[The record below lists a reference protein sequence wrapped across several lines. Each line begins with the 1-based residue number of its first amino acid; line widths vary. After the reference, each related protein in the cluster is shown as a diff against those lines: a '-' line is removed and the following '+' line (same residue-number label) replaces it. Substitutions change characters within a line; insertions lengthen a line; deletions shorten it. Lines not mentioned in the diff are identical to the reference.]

1 MGRRDEIGG
10 RGKLGTV
17 DMLPP
22 LADQAVIEAI
32 ARLRERRMTQKA
44 IHAAFNV
51 RLHAL
56 GLEPV
61 PRTTFYR
68 WAKLGLARGFA
79 PRQPAAPA
87 GLSLA
92 ITSSPACCPHCGAPL
107 LIVAR
112 PA

>member
-1 MGRRDEIGG
+1 MARRDEADG
-10 RGKLGTV
+10 RGALGTV

-22 LADQAVIEAI
+22 LADHAVIEAV
-32 ARLRERRMTQKA
+32 ARLRDRRMTQKA

-56 GLEPV
+56 GLEPI

-79 PRQPAAPA
+79 PRHPAPPA
-87 GLSLA
+87 GVVPA
-92 ITSSPACCPHCGAPL
+92 TASSPACCPHCGAPL